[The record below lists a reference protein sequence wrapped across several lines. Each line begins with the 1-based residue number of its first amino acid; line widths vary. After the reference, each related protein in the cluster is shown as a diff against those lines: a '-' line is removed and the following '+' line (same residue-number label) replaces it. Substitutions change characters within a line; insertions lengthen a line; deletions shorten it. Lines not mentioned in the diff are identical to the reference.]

1 VLVDLRCTRD
11 RNSKPLQATILAIA
25 DDLAAAAGLVMGKR
39 EGLPAVII
47 RGYKY
52 RPAQEPA
59 AKIIRPA
66 REDLFR

>member
-1 VLVDLRCTRD
+1 
-11 RNSKPLQATILAIA
+11 
-25 DDLAAAAGLVMGKR
+25 MGKR
-39 EGLPAVII
+39 EGIPAVII

-52 RPAQEPA
+52 RASQEPA